1 MNLCI
6 YFYEIGKVKSICK
19 PYSFF
24 FIADSLFLQ
33 ITCYAIK
40 DVKFNQFS
48 MKLNSF
54 NFLII
59 FSDEEGD
66 PAVYRA

>member
-1 MNLCI
+1 MRLEKLNQYVNHIL
-6 YFYEIGKVKSICK
+6 
-19 PYSFF
+19 F